1 MGEESAAEAEW
12 LELSVS
18 ADHEAVE
25 SVVEAFAAVGYQEGV
40 AIEEPFVQDPD
51 GDNLRVD
58 MSRPVHVR
66 TYLPASSSTPKTIE
80 QLRSALWHIGQI
92 RPVGDLIVTPRSEE
106 DWANSWKEHYVP
118 VRVGHRVVVCPPW
131 QSYEPETDEIV
142 IELDPGMAFGTGT
155 HPTTRLCMELM
166 EERLRPGER
175 LIDVGTGSGILAIA
189 AAQLG
194 ASEIDA
200 IEIDPVAARQAR
212 QNVDRNGLTGTIRMY
227 EGSLDSTF
235 SGRRYEIVL
244 ANIIARILVELAKPL
259 IESVGEDGHL
269 ILSGIIED
277 KEPMVLEAFQQLGL
291 ELVERRQL
299 QDWVAHVWQR
309 TQLAIT

>member
-1 MGEESAAEAEW
+1 MVEESSSGAEW

-58 MSRPVHVR
+58 MSRPVQVR
-66 TYLPASSSTPKTIE
+66 TYLPASSSNPKTIE
-80 QLRSALWHIGQI
+80 RLRSALWHIGQI
-92 RPVGDLIVTPRSEE
+92 RPVSELIVTPRTEE
-106 DWANSWKEHYVP
+106 DWANAWKEHYVP
-118 VRVGHRVVVCPPW
+118 VRVGHRVVVRPPW
-131 QSYEPETDEIV
+131 QSYEPKPGEIV

-155 HPTTRLCMELM
+155 HPTTRLCMELL
-166 EERLRPGER
+166 EERLQSRNR
-175 LIDVGTGSGILAIA
+175 LLDVGTGSGILAIA
-189 AAQLG
+189 AAQLQ

-212 QNVDRNGLTGTIRMY
+212 QNVDRNGLTDTIRLY
-227 EGSLDSTF
+227 EGSLDDTF
-235 SGRRYEIVL
+235 SGREYEIVL
-244 ANIIARILVELAKPL
+244 ANIIARVLVELAKPL
-259 IESVGEDGHL
+259 SQSFSEGGHL

-309 TQLAIT
+309 TRSDIT